1 MNASPITSAEQVV
14 SAEEKIK
21 ACSAELWQ
29 KYQEA
34 PECVRAPFRLFIMLP
49 PDGMLAVATGLGII
63 NADEATEH

>member
-1 MNASPITSAEQVV
+1 MKSIIKRKKVAEQMV

-49 PDGMLAVATGLGII
+49 ADGMIAVGKGLGII
-63 NADEATEH
+63 NPDE